1 MRGPLLCGFQSSS
14 ARTPARPTT
23 TSTTTLTT
31 TTTNGIAMMRRA
43 SARAWRNACSAPR
56 RHRCGRGYDDASY
69 YSSIRVVGNHV
80 SSRKLLCKEEKTP
93 PRSKGKKASTSRE
106 KKRLGKRP
114 SGKPVRSPPFNREVY
129 SSSKVCDRACN
140 LGRCCAFRFASESGF
155 AGSQRAEI
163 VRDVSDKVRWSA
175 RARFG

>member
-23 TSTTTLTT
+23 TLTTLT
-31 TTTNGIAMMRRA
+31 TTTNGIAMRRA
-43 SARAWRNACSAPR
+43 TTRAWTNACSAPR

-69 YSSIRVVGNHV
+69 SSSLRVVGKCV
-80 SSRKLLCKEEKTP
+80 LPKAFVQGGKDAAATFEGQESIDVTQEET
-93 PRSKGKKASTSRE
+93 A
-106 KKRLGKRP
+106 GKRP

-140 LGRCCAFRFASESGF
+140 LGRCCAFPVCKRKRFCWLTESRNR
-155 AGSQRAEI
+155 SRC
-163 VRDVSDKVRWSA
+163 
-175 RARFG
+175 